1 MVTFR
6 GQGVFFGKTDGC
18 IGCRGSKAFKND
30 PSGINSEIRNLK
42 KNHWSGNSAQKN
54 IYGQILC
61 SMGFSRTV
69 YSEES
74 PKKLTL
80 LSPL

>member
-42 KNHWSGNSAQKN
+42 KNH
-54 IYGQILC
+54 
-61 SMGFSRTV
+61 
-69 YSEES
+69 
-74 PKKLTL
+74 
-80 LSPL
+80 

>member
-30 PSGINSEIRNLK
+30 PSVINPEIRNLK
-42 KNHWSGNSAQKN
+42 KIIDLATQLWLN
-54 IYGQILC
+54 
-61 SMGFSRTV
+61 FV
-69 YSEES
+69 
-74 PKKLTL
+74 
-80 LSPL
+80 